1 MSARFVIR
9 RVLLGTVTLF
19 VVSLIVF
26 GATLALPG
34 DAATA
39 ILGQGATP
47 ARVEALRQQLHL
59 DQSAVQQY
67 LSWLGGIVTA
77 DPGSSIVAQEP
88 VTTLLSSRVVNTAF
102 LMLVAGLIGIPLA
115 IALGVFLAMRRDRP
129 VDDVLSTGTLVVAAL
144 PEFVVAIA
152 LILLFA
158 TQVAPVLPAVSLIP
172 DGTSPWAVPQNIVLP
187 AATLI
192 IVIVPYISRIMRGS
206 MIEVLESDY
215 VMGAR
220 LSGLPERKV
229 VWLHA
234 VPNGLAPAVQASA
247 LALAWMAGGIV
258 VVEFV
263 FGYPGIGAALVD
275 AVRNRDLPVVQ
286 AVTMLIAAFYVVVN
300 LLADLVAIAL
310 TPKLRA
316 QSA

>member
-1 MSARFVIR
+1 MSSRFVIR
-9 RVLLGTVTLF
+9 RLLLGLVTLF

-47 ARVEALRQQLHL
+47 ARVAALRQQLHL
-59 DQSAVQQY
+59 DQSAVHQY
-67 LSWLGGIVTA
+67 LSWLGGIVTG
-77 DPGSSIVAQEP
+77 DPGRSIVAQEP
-88 VTTLLSSRVVNTAF
+88 VTTLLSARVLNTAF
-102 LMLVAGLIGIPLA
+102 LMLVAGVIGIPLS
-115 IALGVFLAMRRDRP
+115 IALGVLLAMRRDSP
-129 VDDVLSTGTLVVAAL
+129 VDDVGSTGTLVVAAL

-152 LILLFA
+152 LIVVFA
-158 TQVAPVLPAVSLIP
+158 TQVLRVLPAVSLIP
-172 DGTSPWAVPQNIVLP
+172 DGTRPWQLPQDVVLP

-192 IVIVPYISRIMRGS
+192 VVIVPYISRIMRGS

-220 LSGLPERKV
+220 LSGLSERKV
-229 VWLHA
+229 VWMHA
-234 VPNGLAPAVQASA
+234 VPNAVVPAIQASA

-286 AVTMLIAAFYVVVN
+286 AVTMLIAAFYVVIN
-300 LLADLVAIAL
+300 LVADLAGIAL
-310 TPKLRA
+310 TPKLRTR
-316 QSA
+316 SA